1 MKRAW
6 VVLLVVVLVAAL
18 SAVVWAGQGRGRP
31 GPAGE
36 EEGVMGRGMG
46 MMGAGSVAASGND
59 VYVVI
64 HGNLLK
70 YDSNLDLVKQVELPR
85 AEPGMGGGRGG
96 RGGGGMGR
104 RGGGGGGTGHRGMM

>member
-1 MKRAW
+1 
-6 VVLLVVVLVAAL
+6 
-18 SAVVWAGQGRGRP
+18 
-31 GPAGE
+31 
-36 EEGVMGRGMG
+36 MGRGMG

-70 YDSNLDLVKQVELPR
+70 YDSNLNLIKQVELPR
-85 AEPGMGGGRGG
+85 AEPGMGGG

>member
-6 VVLLVVVLVAAL
+6 VVLLVVVLVVAV
-18 SAVVWAGQGRGRP
+18 SAVVWAGGGRGMMQR
-31 GPAGE
+31 GPGE
-36 EEGVMGRGMG
+36 EPGMMGRGMG

-59 VYVVI
+59 VYVVM

-70 YDSNLDLVKQVELPR
+70 YDSDLNLVKQVELPR
-85 AEPGMGGGRGG
+85 GEPGMG

-104 RGGGGGGTGHRGMM
+104 RGDGGGMRRRGAM

>member
-1 MKRAW
+1 M
-6 VVLLVVVLVAAL
+6 
-18 SAVVWAGQGRGRP
+18 
-31 GPAGE
+31 
-36 EEGVMGRGMG
+36 MGRGMG

-70 YDSNLDLVKQVELPR
+70 YDSNLNLIKQVELPR
-85 AEPGMGGGRGG
+85 AEPGMGGGGGRGG

-104 RGGGGGGTGHRGMM
+104 RGGGGGGGMGRRGMM

>member
-31 GPAGE
+31 GPPD
-36 EEGVMGRGMG
+36 EEGMVMGRGMG

-70 YDSNLDLVKQVELPR
+70 YDSNLNLIKQVELPR
-85 AEPGMGGGRGG
+85 AEPGMGGG